1 MGKVFGWVELIYLII
16 GILPFATYL
25 GLVQSDFITGL
36 RLDTI
41 WVIGLFLIM
50 LIQGLSNALGEE
62 F

>member
-1 MGKVFGWVELIYLII
+1 MGKVFGWVELVYLIL

-25 GLVQSDFITGL
+25 GVVQSDFISNL
-36 RLDTI
+36 KLDTI
-41 WVIGLFLIM
+41 WLIGLFLLM

>member
-25 GLVQSDFITGL
+25 GLVQSDFISSL
-36 RLDTI
+36 KLDTI
-41 WVIGLFLIM
+41 WIIGLFLIM

>member
-1 MGKVFGWVELIYLII
+1 MGKVFGWVELVYLIL

-25 GLVQSDFITGL
+25 GVVQSDFISNL

-41 WVIGLFLIM
+41 WVIGLFLLM

>member
-1 MGKVFGWVELIYLII
+1 MGKVFGWVELVYLIL

-25 GLVQSDFITGL
+25 GVVQSDFISNL
-36 RLDTI
+36 KLDTI
-41 WVIGLFLIM
+41 WLIGLVLLM

>member
-1 MGKVFGWVELIYLII
+1 MGKVFGWVELVYLIL

-25 GLVQSDFITGL
+25 GVVQSDFISNL

-41 WVIGLFLIM
+41 WVIGLVLLM

>member
-25 GLVQSDFITGL
+25 GLVQSDFISSL
-36 RLDTI
+36 KLDTI

>member
-1 MGKVFGWVELIYLII
+1 MGKVFGWVELVYLIL

-25 GLVQSDFITGL
+25 GVVQSDFISNL
-36 RLDTI
+36 RIDTI
-41 WVIGLFLIM
+41 WVIGLVLLM

>member
-1 MGKVFGWVELIYLII
+1 MGKVFGWIELIYLII

-25 GLVQSDFITGL
+25 GLVQSDFITSL
-36 RLDTI
+36 KLDTI
-41 WVIGLFLIM
+41 WIIGLFLMM

>member
-1 MGKVFGWVELIYLII
+1 MGKVFGWVELVYLII

-25 GLVQSDFITGL
+25 GLVQSDFISSL
-36 RLDTI
+36 KLDTI
-41 WVIGLFLIM
+41 WVIGLFLMM

>member
-1 MGKVFGWVELIYLII
+1 MGKVFGWVELIYLIL

-25 GLVQSDFITGL
+25 GLVQSEFISNFNI
-36 RLDTI
+36 DTI
-41 WVIGLFLIM
+41 WLVGLFLLM